1 MLEESSAS
9 ADENWSLGIVL
20 LSPAGLCTVC
30 TGLAKLH
37 RVKRRA
43 SPLWASPSMTSTDLA
58 APALLLFRCY
68 QALVWLPFYDI
79 RPIEFDRF
87 PSLFLRVPNRYSGV
101 RLYILGFIFLPV
113 FGLVS

>member
-20 LSPAGLCTVC
+20 LSSAGFCTVC
-30 TGLAKLH
+30 TGLAKL
-37 RVKRRA
+37 RRLKRRA
-43 SPLWASPSMTSTDLA
+43 SPLWAGPSMTSTDLA

-68 QALVWLPFYDI
+68 LQALVWLPFYDI

-87 PSLFLRVPNRYSGV
+87 LSIFLRVPNRYSGV
-101 RLYILGFIFLPV
+101 RLYILDFIFYLY
-113 FGLVS
+113 LV